1 MRMLMSNQE
10 RDAEM
15 KALEA
20 GLNEI
25 ADQVE
30 EISEIASAKLSEM
43 NDAIEAKKNIKAK
56 NPVI

>member
-1 MRMLMSNQE
+1 
-10 RDAEM
+10 M

-56 NPVI
+56 NPII